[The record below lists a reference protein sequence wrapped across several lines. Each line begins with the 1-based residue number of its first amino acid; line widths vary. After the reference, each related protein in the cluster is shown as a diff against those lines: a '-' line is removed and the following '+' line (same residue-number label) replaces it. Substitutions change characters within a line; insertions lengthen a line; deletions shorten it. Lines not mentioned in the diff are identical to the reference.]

1 MPMSLRSGETG
12 PGPSHEGDTPA
23 FDAVFVGA
31 ATYDAIALVDG
42 FPGADERVVAQ
53 SVVYAGGGPAATA
66 AVAASRLGARVAFV
80 GTVGDDA
87 NGRAIL
93 EGLSDEGVDVTGVSV
108 SHTQDS
114 AASVVIVDRT
124 RGTRAICNRP
134 APLIDL
140 APGAGLIGSAPIVHV
155 DHVGWGPLHASGLL
169 PATACL
175 SVDAGNDIPGF
186 RADRVDLQVPTVEAL
201 RRQYGDLPVDDLLVR
216 AVADGATVVVATD
229 GSRGSHALTAAGQS
243 AFVPALSVD
252 VVSTLGA
259 GDVFHGALVAAMVRR
274 MPLRDQLAFANATAA
289 LSCRALDGRSGIPDL
304 DTVLELMPE
313 LRAELSPDPVPA
325 TAPATVPDT
334 APATVAAPTH

>member
-1 MPMSLRSGETG
+1 MPMSSRSDATR
-12 PGPSHEGDTPA
+12 PGPSDRGEPPA
-23 FDAVFVGA
+23 LDAVFVGA

-42 FPGADERVVAQ
+42 FPGADQRVVAE
-53 SVVYAGGGPAATA
+53 SIVYAGGGPAATA

-93 EGLSDEGVDVTGVSV
+93 AGLRAEGVDVSGVSV
-108 SHTQDS
+108 SRTQDS

-140 APGAGLIGSAPIVHV
+140 APAVGLIAAAPVVHV
-155 DHVGWGPLHASGLL
+155 DHVGWGPLHGSGLL

-186 RADRVDLQVPTVEAL
+186 RADRVDLHVPTVEAL
-201 RRQYGDLPVDDLLVR
+201 RRQYGDLPPDDLLAR

-229 GSRGSHALTAAGQS
+229 GSGGSYALTAAGQS
-243 AFVPALSVD
+243 AFAPALSVD

-259 GDVFHGALVAAMVRR
+259 GDVFHGALVAAVVRR
-274 MPLRDQLAFANATAA
+274 MSLRDQLAFANATAA
-289 LSCRALDGRSGIPDL
+289 LSCRSLDGRSGIPDL
-304 DTVLELMPE
+304 DTVLDVMPDV
-313 LRAELSPDPVPA
+313 R
-325 TAPATVPDT
+325 PDT
-334 APATVAAPTH
+334 VDGAVADTVAAPTH